1 MQAVTN
7 LAGVFHLALALRLVA
22 RQMKLR
28 DTGDV
33 PPFRGARE
41 SRLETG
47 MKMKLALGLVCC
59 LGISGAI
66 AAPLKF
72 EQQELPPDRTSME
85 YGTQIS
91 DFSEK
96 VLGHKW
102 VSDKGVGFVFYEKE
116 NLKRKDPYAERWV
129 KDAYFFKVD
138 KYMYRTKIKEYDNG
152 LFARQSAR
160 VGFIEF
166 TDTADQNL
174 QFRLIDNNTLEW
186 VAYDNTATTQDQLIL
201 KRVEEFPEGPKTQG
215 KRLESAEERGL
226 IY

>member
-1 MQAVTN
+1 MKQLILLGAMFI
-7 LAGVFHLALALRLVA
+7 LSFSGVN
-22 RQMKLR
+22 
-28 DTGDV
+28 
-33 PPFRGARE
+33 
-41 SRLETG
+41 
-47 MKMKLALGLVCC
+47 
-59 LGISGAI
+59 
-66 AAPLKF
+66 AAPLKYK
-72 EQQELPPDRTSME
+72 EVDLPPDRTSME

-138 KYMYRTKIKEYDNG
+138 KYMYRTKIKEYDND

-166 TDTADQNL
+166 TDTGDQSL
-174 QFRLIDNNTLEW
+174 HFRLIDDKTLEW
-186 VAYDNTATTQDQLIL
+186 VPYANTTSTQSQLIL
-201 KRVEEFPEGPKTQG
+201 KRMEEFPEGPKTQG
-215 KRLESAEERGL
+215 KRLESAEESGL

>member
-1 MQAVTN
+1 MQAVTS
-7 LAGVFHLALALRLVA
+7 LAGVFHLTSALRLVA

-33 PPFRGARE
+33 LPFRGARG

-47 MKMKLALGLVCC
+47 MKLKLALGLVCC
-59 LGISGAI
+59 LGGSGAI

-102 VSDKGVGFVFYEKE
+102 VSANGVGFVFYEKE
-116 NLKRKDPYAERWV
+116 NLKRKDPSAERWV
-129 KDAYFFKVD
+129 KDGYFFEID
-138 KYMYRTKIKEYDNG
+138 KYMYRTKIKECNNG
-152 LFARQSAR
+152 MFARQSSR
-160 VGFIEF
+160 VGFVEF
-166 TDTADQNL
+166 TDTGGQSL
-174 QFRLIDNNTLEW
+174 HFKLIDDETLEW
-186 VAYDNTATTQDQLIL
+186 VPYANTSTTQSHLIL
-201 KRVEEFPEGPKTQG
+201 KRTKDFLENTNPVRLKTA
-215 KRLESAEERGL
+215 KERGTFQ
-226 IY
+226 

>member
-1 MQAVTN
+1 MN
-7 LAGVFHLALALRLVA
+7 LKIVIGATLLLSFGGVN
-22 RQMKLR
+22 
-28 DTGDV
+28 
-33 PPFRGARE
+33 
-41 SRLETG
+41 
-47 MKMKLALGLVCC
+47 
-59 LGISGAI
+59 
-66 AAPLKF
+66 AAPLKY
-72 EQQELPPDRTSME
+72 EKIDLPSDRTSME

-102 VSDKGVGFVFYEKE
+102 VSDKGVGFIFYEKE
-116 NLKRKDPYAERWV
+116 NLKRKDPSAERWV
-129 KDAYFFKVD
+129 KDGYFFKVD

-166 TDTADQNL
+166 TDTGDQNL
-174 QFRLIDNNTLEW
+174 QFRLIDSNTLEW

-215 KRLESAEERGL
+215 KRLESAEESGL

>member
-1 MQAVTN
+1 
-7 LAGVFHLALALRLVA
+7 
-22 RQMKLR
+22 MKLR
-28 DTGDV
+28 MI
-33 PPFRGARE
+33 FGAFLLF
-41 SRLETG
+41 S
-47 MKMKLALGLVCC
+47 VS
-59 LGISGAI
+59 GIS
-66 AAPLKF
+66 AAPLKY
-72 EQQELPPDRTSME
+72 QEVDLPPDRTSME

-129 KDAYFFKVD
+129 KDGYLFKVD

-166 TDTADQNL
+166 TDTGDQSL
-174 QFRLIDNNTLEW
+174 HFRLIDDKTLEW
-186 VAYDNTATTQDQLIL
+186 VPYANTASTQSQLIL
-201 KRVEEFPEGPKTQG
+201 KRADEFPENPSPVKL
-215 KRLESAEERGL
+215 KSASELG
-226 IY
+226 IFK

>member
-1 MQAVTN
+1 MNLRVVIGAAVM
-7 LAGVFHLALALRLVA
+7 LSCGVVN
-22 RQMKLR
+22 
-28 DTGDV
+28 
-33 PPFRGARE
+33 
-41 SRLETG
+41 
-47 MKMKLALGLVCC
+47 
-59 LGISGAI
+59 
-66 AAPLKF
+66 AAPLVY
-72 EQQELPPDRTSME
+72 EVIDLPSDRTSME

-129 KDAYFFKVD
+129 KDGYFFKVD

-152 LFARQSAR
+152 LFARQSGR

-166 TDTADQNL
+166 TDTGDQSL
-174 QFRLIDNNTLEW
+174 HFRLIDDKTLEW
-186 VAYDNTATTQDQLIL
+186 VPYANTSSTQSQLIL
-201 KRVEEFPEGPKTQG
+201 KRTEEFPENQNPV
-215 KRLESAEERGL
+215 RLKSAKERGM